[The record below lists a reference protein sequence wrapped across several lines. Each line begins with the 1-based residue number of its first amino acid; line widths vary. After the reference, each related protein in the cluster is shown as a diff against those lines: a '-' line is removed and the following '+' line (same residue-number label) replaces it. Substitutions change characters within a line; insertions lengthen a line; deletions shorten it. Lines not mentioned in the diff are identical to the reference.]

1 MTSRELV
8 IRTLNHQPV
17 PRIPRDL
24 WISSEETQIGTDDL
38 AEIEVRFPND
48 MVQPEVVAPPDKKP
62 AGKVGKPGDWVDAW
76 GCVWRRESDG
86 SVVQV
91 TPPPLSDQ
99 TRIAAYEPPAYLLD
113 RSRFAKVNKSCQ
125 ATNRF
130 VLAWSE
136 TRPFDRLRA
145 LRGGEVALV
154 DLARETKNIRNLLAK
169 LHDSFCREMEI
180 WAETEVD
187 GVAFRDDWAS
197 PEGLLIAPEMWRDLF
212 RPLYR
217 DYCSILHAKDKFV
230 FFHSNGRI
238 TDIFGDL
245 IKVGIDAIHSQLHLM
260 DYERLAKRYRGRV
273 TFWGEGDRQQLVDPG
288 PTDEFCRSVLGVRKA
303 FDFGS
308 GGVIAQCQ
316 WAPGAR
322 VQTIASF
329 FEQWLL
335 PLPMHN

>member
-17 PRIPRDL
+17 PRVPRDL
-24 WISSEETQIGTDDL
+24 WVPSDETQLRADDL
-38 AEIEVRFPND
+38 AEIDVRFPND
-48 MVQPEVVAPPDKKP
+48 IIRPEIAAPHDKKAASKTGK
-62 AGKVGKPGDWVDAW
+62 AGESVDAW
-76 GCVWRRESDG
+76 GCVWRRDPDG
-86 SVVQV
+86 GLVQV
-91 TPPPLSDQ
+91 TPAPLSDQ
-99 TRIAAYEPPAYLLD
+99 TKIAAYEQPAHWLD
-113 RSRFAKVNKSCQ
+113 RSRFAKVNRSCQ

-145 LRGGEVALV
+145 LRGNEATLV
-154 DLARETKNIRNLLAK
+154 DLARETKNIRGLLEK
-169 LHDSFCREMEI
+169 LHDFSRREIEL

-187 GVAFRDDWAS
+187 GVVFRDDWAS
-197 PEGLLIAPEMWRDLF
+197 PEGLLIAPEMWRGIF

-230 FFHSNGRI
+230 FFHSNGQI
-238 TDIFGDL
+238 GDIFGDL

-260 DYERLAKRYRGRV
+260 DFERLAKRYRNRV
-273 TFWGEGDRQQLVDPG
+273 TFWGEGDRQRLRDPG
-288 PTDEFCRSVLGVRKA
+288 AMDEFCRSVTAIRKA

-316 WAPGAR
+316 WDPGVR
-322 VQTIASF
+322 VQTIAAF
-329 FEQWLL
+329 FEQWLT
-335 PLPMHN
+335 PLSMHE